1 MGDREFQGVMTS
13 AYAKGRLSKPEL
25 RYRLRVRARAAF
37 EAMQSH
43 ELLNANHSRVLELGA
58 ADGRTLLEIWTLLD
72 GRGEFDGIEYAQELI
87 DEAPKLPENMRLLKG
102 DIHAF
107 PSSVAD
113 REYDMVTALAV
124 LEHVEDPLLVVQN
137 AFDVLDDG
145 GIFVA
150 TSPSPVWDNI
160 AGALGM
166 VADEHHTVEVTLD
179 LMKEWAREVGFR
191 KITTQPFMWVAT
203 GTLAYAGLAPD
214 PAVSLKIDRLISR
227 IPGARNVF
235 VNQILVAQK

>member
-1 MGDREFQGVMTS
+1 MAEKEFQGVMTS
-13 AYAKGRLSKPEL
+13 AYAEGRLTKPEL

-43 ELLNANHSRVLELGA
+43 GLGRAENRVLELGA

-72 GRGEFDGIEYAQELI
+72 GRGDYDGIEYAQELI
-87 DEAPKLPENMRLLKG
+87 DEAPELPQNMRLLKG

-107 PSSVAD
+107 PDEVSGKK
-113 REYDMVTALAV
+113 YDLVTALAV
-124 LEHVEDPLLVVQN
+124 LEHVEDPLLVVRN
-137 AFDVLDDG
+137 SFDALDEG

-150 TSPSPVWDNI
+150 TSPSPVWDNV

-179 LMKEWAREVGFR
+179 LMKEWAHDVGFT
-191 KITTQPFMWVAT
+191 KISTQPFMWVAT
-203 GTLAYAGLAPD
+203 GTLAYAGLGPD
-214 PAVSLKIDRLISR
+214 PAVSLKIDRMLAR
-227 IPGARNVF
+227 LPGAKNLF
-235 VNQILVAQK
+235 VNQMLVAQK